1 MTSWALISDA
11 MDASFSS
18 RGTAAGRRYAVL
30 DSPVGRLWL
39 IAEGENVVGW
49 WLYQPASVADL
60 AGGGGVAAAS
70 DAGLGSAATILSRF
84 LDGDVAALDEA
95 GDLPLAPSGAAMQQA
110 VWQELRR
117 IPVGQAR
124 SYQEVARSI
133 GRPKAARPV
142 GQAVGRNPISILV
155 PCHRVVGADGSLT
168 GFGGGLERKI
178 ELLTR
183 EGVSL

>member
-1 MTSWALISDA
+1 
-11 MDASFSS
+11 MDANFSFGGVAP
-18 RGTAAGRRYAVL
+18 RRRYTVL
-30 DSPVGRLWL
+30 ASPVGRLWL
-39 IAEGENVVGW
+39 IADGENLIGCW
-49 WLYQPASVADL
+49 FDQPDRIPDL
-60 AGGGGVAAAS
+60 TGVMEVPAES
-70 DAGLGSAATILSRF
+70 DAVLGSAASILSRF
-84 LDGDVAALDEA
+84 FGGDVAALDEA
-95 GDLPLAPSGAAMQQA
+95 RDLPLAPSGTAMQQA

-117 IPVGQAR
+117 IPVGQTR

-183 EGVSL
+183 EGARL

>member
-1 MTSWALISDA
+1 

-18 RGTAAGRRYAVL
+18 GGADAGRRYAVL
-30 DSPVGRLWL
+30 GSPVGRLWL
-39 IAEGENVVGW
+39 IADGENLIGCW
-49 WLYQPASVADL
+49 FDQPDRIPDL
-60 AGGGGVAAAS
+60 TEVRKVPAAS
-70 DAGLGSAATILSRF
+70 DAVLGSAASILARF
-84 LDGDVAALDEA
+84 FDGDVAALDEA
-95 GDLPLAPSGAAMQQA
+95 RDLPLAPSGTAMQQA

-117 IPVGQAR
+117 IPVGQTR

-183 EGVSL
+183 EGARL